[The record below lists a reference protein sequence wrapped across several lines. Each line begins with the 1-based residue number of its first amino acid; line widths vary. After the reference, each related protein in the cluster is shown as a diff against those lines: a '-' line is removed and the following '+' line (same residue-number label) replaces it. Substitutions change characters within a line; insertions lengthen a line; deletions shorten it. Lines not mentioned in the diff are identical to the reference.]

1 MSKLSVSLPEADVQ
15 TLDAYVVA
23 HAVTRSAA
31 IQKAIGLLR
40 EQSLLEQYDAVMDQW
55 AQSADAADWDAT
67 TGDAL

>member
-1 MSKLSVSLPEADVQ
+1 MSKLSVSLPDADVQ
-15 TLDAYVVA
+15 TLDAYVVT

-40 EQSLLEQYDAVMDQW
+40 EQSLLEQYETAMDQW
-55 AQSADAADWDAT
+55 AASPDAADWDAT